1 MRNHDLTF
9 LEFFQEFRR
18 GMLLA
23 EADARLTEV
32 IEAIRDVGGSG
43 EITIKL
49 PFKLNKSGQLECT
62 PVVTAKKPKREFGTG
77 IYFISQEGRLTRRD
91 PNQMDIEDHLAER
104 RAAQASS

>member
-1 MRNHDLTF
+1 MRNQDLTF
-9 LEFFQEFRR
+9 LEFFSEFRR

-23 EADARLTEV
+23 EADARLTEL
-32 IEAIRDVGGSG
+32 IEAIQDTGGSG

-77 IYFISQEGRLTRRD
+77 IYFISHEGRLTRRD

-104 RAAQASS
+104 RASKAND